1 MNEQETEFL
10 EEYKRVE
17 VICCD
22 MFSCDR
28 GVSAYIEALE
38 QAGPYAGNAVLS
50 RDESLKTLR
59 RLRNRICRTA
69 V

>member
-1 MNEQETEFL
+1 MQEQEIEFL

-17 VICCD
+17 AICCD

-38 QAGPYAGNAVLS
+38 QAGPCERSFHRCISPGSPSV
-50 RDESLKTLR
+50 T
-59 RLRNRICRTA
+59 
-69 V
+69 